1 MPHCYG
7 KNQPRA
13 GRPTMALS
21 MPRIACI
28 KKIELFVIPCLATAM
43 DRLGGALTF
52 LHSVDVTDHRVMPA
66 EFMPP
71 HY

>member
-28 KKIELFVIPCLATAM
+28 KKIGLFAILCLVT
-43 DRLGGALTF
+43 DGLGGALTF
-52 LHSVDVTDHRVMPA
+52 LHSVDFTDHRVMPA